1 MDSYQTAIVFV
12 VGAIVMFLLALQPK
26 SLNSKSGRYVFTCIA
41 GTLDRP

>member
-12 VGAIVMFLLALQPK
+12 VVAIAMFLLARRQKPK
-26 SLNSKSGRYVFTCIA
+26 IESYRYVFTCIA